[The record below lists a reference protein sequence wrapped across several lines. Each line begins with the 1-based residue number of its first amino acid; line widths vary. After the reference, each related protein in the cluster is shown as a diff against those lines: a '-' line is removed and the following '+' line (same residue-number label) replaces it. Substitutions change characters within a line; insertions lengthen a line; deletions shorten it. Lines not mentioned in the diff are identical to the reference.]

1 MIDVIINA
9 VYAQDFKHLPPF
21 ATKTQSP
28 YSPLGWQFFI
38 GVSVYYGT
46 KPRHIKRYKIQ
57 FFNLGDEIAMT

>member
-9 VYAQDFKHLPPF
+9 VYAQDFKHLPF

-28 YSPLGWQFFI
+28 YSPLDWQFFI

-46 KPRHIKRYKIQ
+46 EPRHIKRYKIQ